1 MNYLYKILVSILN
14 SLKLELINSYKT
26 ILNEK
31 LDNILLNINMYLKDM
46 LKDIEEELEKEKLL
60 NLKKIKD
67 EYNDN
72 NVLIVNKYLNNNC
85 LLIKEVLDVFNKKL
99 LEYLSVKSNISRNEK
114 LKELNN
120 YMVMY
125 NNTLFSK
132 ILSIFKESNEILN
145 SDIKEVENKLKIY
158 NNNIL
163 EINKNDYS
171 FEKKLLNYYKN
182 ITNNLVK
189 KKEDKII
196 SLIKET
202 DKNLSNIIKLSVI
215 DVFKDNYNDL
225 TKKVYLNKMDNL
237 N

>member
-1 MNYLYKILVSILN
+1 
-14 SLKLELINSYKT
+14 
-26 ILNEK
+26 
-31 LDNILLNINMYLKDM
+31 
-46 LKDIEEELEKEKLL
+46 
-60 NLKKIKD
+60 
-67 EYNDN
+67 
-72 NVLIVNKYLNNNC
+72 
-85 LLIKEVLDVFNKKL
+85 
-99 LEYLSVKSNISRNEK
+99 
-114 LKELNN
+114 
-120 YMVMY
+120 MY

-171 FEKKLLNYYKN
+171 FEKVLLNYYKN
-182 ITNNLVK
+182 IANNLVK

>member
-1 MNYLYKILVSILN
+1 MNGIIPQDEAGIILSGLVFIKLYS
-14 SLKLELINSYKT
+14 SET
-26 ILNEK
+26 W
-31 LDNILLNINMYLKDM
+31 
-46 LKDIEEELEKEKLL
+46 
-60 NLKKIKD
+60 
-67 EYNDN
+67 
-72 NVLIVNKYLNNNC
+72 
-85 LLIKEVLDVFNKKL
+85 
-99 LEYLSVKSNISRNEK
+99 EK

-158 NNNIL
+158 NNNIS

-171 FEKKLLNYYKN
+171 FEKVLLNYYKN

>member
-1 MNYLYKILVSILN
+1 
-14 SLKLELINSYKT
+14 
-26 ILNEK
+26 
-31 LDNILLNINMYLKDM
+31 
-46 LKDIEEELEKEKLL
+46 
-60 NLKKIKD
+60 
-67 EYNDN
+67 
-72 NVLIVNKYLNNNC
+72 
-85 LLIKEVLDVFNKKL
+85 
-99 LEYLSVKSNISRNEK
+99 
-114 LKELNN
+114 
-120 YMVMY
+120 MVMY

-171 FEKKLLNYYKN
+171 FEKVLLNYYKN

>member
-1 MNYLYKILVSILN
+1 MIDIEESRFYCFGCGAHGST
-14 SLKLELINSYKT
+14 LELISFYEPELST
-26 ILNEK
+26 IKKMILAHRYLRDSGKQEK
-31 LDNILLNINMYLKDM
+31 LRVYI
-46 LKDIEEELEKEKLL
+46 
-60 NLKKIKD
+60 
-67 EYNDN
+67 
-72 NVLIVNKYLNNNC
+72 
-85 LLIKEVLDVFNKKL
+85 
-99 LEYLSVKSNISRNEK
+99 
-114 LKELNN
+114 
-120 YMVMY
+120 Y
-125 NNTLFSK
+125 NN
-132 ILSIFKESNEILN
+132 
-145 SDIKEVENKLKIY
+145 IY

-163 EINKNDYS
+163 EITINDYS
-171 FEKKLLNYYKN
+171 FEKVLLNYYKN